1 MCDSITKSSGSNVI
15 LCNSEQI
22 YKEAKAVYDKL
33 NVPFEELRGVGIQL
47 TKLEKQAP
55 IHKVF
60 PVIKINQVHISN
72 LI

>member
-1 MCDSITKSSGSNVI
+1 VCDSITKSSGSNVI

-47 TKLEKQAP
+47 TKLEKDAP
-55 IHKVF
+55 IHTVTKV
-60 PVIKINQVHISN
+60 
-72 LI
+72 